1 MMMLSA
7 VTPVP
12 SSALTTP
19 QEAHHTLTAPLSDHA
34 HPLLRMTLP
43 KGRIQENVLKL
54 LERIGFTFKLGP
66 RSYRPQVNDARL
78 QAKVLKPQ
86 NIPSLIALG
95 RYDCGFSGHDW
106 AEELRIAD
114 PALGEDL
121 VEYFDLGFDPVRI
134 VVASPEQFLALHHG
148 QLPTT
153 QRLVVATEYPQ
164 LTQRYVAEKQLD
176 AHVVRSY
183 GATEALPPEDAD
195 VIVDNTSTGTTLV
208 QNRLTIVDTVLRST
222 TRFMV
227 HKAALAHPEK
237 REFIDELVLLMKS
250 AKEAD
255 RRVLLEMN
263 VPLESF
269 DALVKTLP
277 CMKSPTVSPL
287 FGDEGFAV
295 KVAVPKSEVSKLIPQ
310 LVRLGAQDI
319 LEYQLE
325 KLVPNA

>member
-1 MMMLSA
+1 MMFAQVPA
-7 VTPVP
+7 V
-12 SSALTTP
+12 SSSCDAVLKQSSLA
-19 QEAHHTLTAPLSDHA
+19 QESGHHHT
-34 HPLLRMTLP
+34 HPLLRLTLP
-43 KGRIQENVLKL
+43 KGRIQENILKL

-66 RSYRPQVNDARL
+66 RSYRPQVNDSRI

-114 PALGEDL
+114 PKLGEEL

-134 VVASPEQFLALHHG
+134 VVASPEQFLEQHQG
-148 QLPTT
+148 VLPMT
-153 QRLVVATEYPQ
+153 QRLVVATEYLQ
-164 LTQRYVAEKQLD
+164 LTTRYVQEKQLD
-176 AHVVRSY
+176 AHIVRSY

-208 QNRLTIVDTVLRST
+208 QNRLAIVDTVLHST

-227 HKAALAHPEK
+227 NKSALACPEK
-237 REFIDELVLLMKS
+237 REFMDELVLLMKS

-263 VPLESF
+263 VPLEAF

-325 KLVPNA
+325 KIVP